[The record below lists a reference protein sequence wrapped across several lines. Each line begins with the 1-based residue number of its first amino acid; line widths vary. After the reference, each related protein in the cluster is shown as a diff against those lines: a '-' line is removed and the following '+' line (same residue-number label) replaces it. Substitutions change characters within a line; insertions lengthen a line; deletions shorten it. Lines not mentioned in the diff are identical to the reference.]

1 MVQLVFAVGVQFA
14 VGLVVLFTTVAE
26 QVAVHPFVVLV
37 TVTVYVPP
45 FNPVIVAVVPPLL
58 HKYVTPVAE
67 AVALPFGVEQFVLS
81 TFAQVTVGGVVVF
94 VTIAEQVFVHEV
106 TVFVTVTVYVPA
118 FKPVIVSVVP
128 PLLQIYVGLLAFVD
142 TVA

>member
-58 HKYVTPVAE
+58 HKYVTPVAV

-81 TFAQVTVGGVVVF
+81 TLEQVTVGGVLLT
-94 VTIAEQVFVHEV
+94 VTKTTSVSVQPFAA
-106 TVFVTVTVYVPA
+106 VTVTVYVV
-118 FKPVIVSVVP
+118 VITGVTVM
-128 PLLQIYVGLLAFVD
+128 LFVD
-142 TVA
+142 SPVLHR

>member
-58 HKYVTPVAE
+58 HKYVTPVAV

-81 TFAQVTVGGVVVF
+81 TLEQVTVGGVVVF
-94 VTIAEQVFVHEV
+94 VTIAEQVLVHEV

-118 FKPVIVSVVP
+118 PIPLMDAVVCP
-128 PLLQIYVGLLAFVD
+128 PPQLYV
-142 TVA
+142 

>member
-58 HKYVTPVAE
+58 HKYVTPVAV
-67 AVALPFGVEQFVLS
+67 AVALPFGVEQFVGLR
-81 TFAQVTVGGVVVF
+81 
-94 VTIAEQVFVHEV
+94 
-106 TVFVTVTVYVPA
+106 
-118 FKPVIVSVVP
+118 VIVGLNQP
-128 PLLQIYVGLLAFVD
+128 ARFTHEQLERIIALRLGQISARQISI
-142 TVA
+142 